1 MIDFARPLGEQI
13 LFKSRTEVFLLDVHA
28 FDKMLVRPFSPLSED
43 CAHLRASH
51 RVHCIAC
58 DSALS
63 FLEGTVSSP
72 GSEVSLIISSMHS
85 LVEESIHELLLL
97 GLHVLQIFD
106 VLTLSLDA
114 ILGFVKLFLR
124 SRSVL
129 VVVHLVLVHVHTS
142 HVGILVNEPALE
154 LFK

>member
-1 MIDFARPLGEQI
+1 
-13 LFKSRTEVFLLDVHA
+13 
-28 FDKMLVRPFSPLSED
+28 
-43 CAHLRASH
+43 
-51 RVHCIAC
+51 
-58 DSALS
+58 
-63 FLEGTVSSP
+63 
-72 GSEVSLIISSMHS
+72 MHS
-85 LVEESIHELLLL
+85 LVEESIHELFLL
-97 GLHVLQIFD
+97 GLHVLQVFD